1 MNNSDGKSEIKPNGW
16 ALMPLSLFFILYITV
31 FIATGDLNKVPV
43 SVAFVLTSI
52 AALLFSRGSANLR
65 ISAFC
70 KGAANDTIM
79 LMIVIF
85 ILAGAFA
92 GSAKAMGA
100 VDATVNAV
108 LYFLPSDMIPASIFV
123 AACFI
128 SMSMGTS
135 CGTIAALTPIAVGL
149 SPQIGMSLPAMI
161 GIVIG
166 GSMFGDN
173 LSFISDTTIVATQTQ
188 QVEMKDKFIVNIRIV
203 WPVAVAIVLFYIY
216 QGYGLHH
223 EGSVVGEVKWIK
235 IVPYLVVLGLALSH
249 VNVMIVLLAGVCLS
263 GIIGLFDAGFT
274 VWDWAKAVNTGIVG
288 DMGELIIV
296 TLLAGGMFEV
306 IRRNGGIDW
315 LVDKITKNIR
325 SRRKAEISIAALVA
339 CTDICTANNTIAL
352 IIVGPIAR
360 KISKAFNVDPRRT
373 ASLLDTFSC
382 SAQGLLPYGAQVLIA
397 AGLAGSV
404 KPAEIVPYLYYPLL
418 IGVAAFLSIVFQYPR
433 KYVKSSME

>member
-1 MNNSDGKSEIKPNGW
+1 MNNPDNKSTITPNGR
-16 ALMPLSLFFILYITV
+16 ALLPLCLFFLLNIVAFL
-31 FIATGDLNKVPV
+31 ATGDMSKLPILVTF
-43 SVAFVLTSI
+43 ALT
-52 AALLFSRGSANLR
+52 ALTALLLSRGAVNLR
-65 ISAFC
+65 VSAFC

-79 LMIVIF
+79 LMVVIF

-108 LYFLPSDMIPASIFV
+108 LYVLPSDMIPASIFV

-135 CGTIAALTPIAVGL
+135 CGTIAALTPIAVGI
-149 SPQIGMSLPAMI
+149 SPQIGMSLPAMV

-173 LSFISDTTIVATQTQ
+173 LSFISDTTIAATQTQ
-188 QVEMKDKFIVNIRIV
+188 KVEMKDKFLVNVRII
-203 WPVAVAIVLFYIY
+203 WLASLLLVAFYVY

-223 EGSVVGEVKWIK
+223 EVSVVETVQWVKI
-235 IVPYLVVLGLALSH
+235 IPYLVVLGLALLR
-249 VNVMIVLLAGVCLS
+249 VNVMVVLLTGILLS
-263 GIIGLFDAGFT
+263 GVIGLFDADFS
-274 VWDWAKAVNTGIVG
+274 VWDWAKAANTGVVN

-296 TLLAGGMFEV
+296 SLMAGGLFEV

-315 LVDKITKNIR
+315 LVNKITKNIR
-325 SRRKAEISIAALVA
+325 SRRRAEASIAALVV

-352 IIVGPIAR
+352 IIVGPIAH
-360 KISKAFNVDPRRT
+360 KISKTSHIDPRRT

-382 SAQGLLPYGAQVLIA
+382 AAQGLLPYGAQVLIA

-404 KPAEIVPYLYYPLL
+404 KPMEIIPHLYYPML
-418 IGVAAFLSIVFQYPR
+418 IGVAALLSIVFQFPR
-433 KYVKSSME
+433 KYTKGGE

>member
-1 MNNSDGKSEIKPNGW
+1 MNNPEVKPNGW
-16 ALMPLSLFFILYITV
+16 ALLPLCLFFILYITV
-31 FIATGDLNKVPV
+31 FIATGDLSRMPVP
-43 SVAFVLTSI
+43 VAFVLTSI
-52 AALLFSRGSANLR
+52 AALLFSRGSVNLR
-65 ISAFC
+65 VTAFC

-85 ILAGAFA
+85 VLAGAFA
-92 GSAKAMGA
+92 GSARAMGA

-108 LYFLPSDMIPASIFV
+108 LYFLPSNMIPASIFM

-149 SPQIGMSLPAMI
+149 SPQVGMDLPAMI
-161 GIVIG
+161 GIVVG

-188 QVEMKDKFIVNIRIV
+188 RVEMKDKFLVNVRIV
-203 WPVAVAIVLFYIY
+203 WPAALLLLLFYVY
-216 QGYGLHH
+216 RGYGLHR
-223 EGSVVGEVKWIK
+223 EVHDVEAVEWVK
-235 IVPYLVVLGLALSH
+235 IIPYIAVLVLALSR
-249 VNVMIVLLAGVCLS
+249 VNVMTVLLAGIFLS
-263 GIIGLFDAGFT
+263 GAIGLLDADFT
-274 VWDWAKAVNTGIVG
+274 VWDWTVAANTGIVN

-315 LVDKITKNIR
+315 LVDRITRNIR
-325 SRRKAEISIAALVA
+325 TKRQAETSVAALIA
-339 CTDICTANNTIAL
+339 CTDLCTANNTIAL
-352 IIVGPIAR
+352 IIVGPVAR
-360 KISKAFNVDPRRT
+360 KISLLFNVDPRRT

-382 SAQGLLPYGAQVLIA
+382 AVQGLLPYGAQVLIA

-404 KPAEIVPYLYYPLL
+404 KPMEIVPHLYYPMLT
-418 IGVAAFLSIVFQYPR
+418 GVAAALAIVFQYPR
-433 KYVKSSME
+433 KYTKGK